1 MHFPAILPEHSI
13 ILMRDLIRTGILA
26 GIGCLAIAGHAGE
39 TPGWVEK
46 SNEAAKPLLD
56 YLAKYSPEN
65 ASSIGID
72 EADKDVIDLKPNV
85 YARSQAD
92 AGKVLHGLGEKE
104 AAESDPNVRRDLQI
118 LITAQK
124 DGLQTKQLYHD
135 LMLPFY
141 DIGEIVF
148 DGLQSLLDPRNSADR
163 QARAMVRLSRYAG
176 QESGFEPITEL
187 AKARTEEMLG
197 NPELA
202 RPYVAQVNDAI
213 NNTQTYLD
221 GIAELFRTAKLTGWE
236 NAHAVLSRQLLNY
249 KDWLQKEILPKARQT
264 NPLPAPIYTDNLK
277 NNGVLIDP
285 RILMERARFEYI
297 EIRDEMQTLAKVIAQ
312 QENLGSSDYRDVI
325 HALKHK
331 TVSSDQLLSFYQHR
345 LEQIEKLIEEHHIV
359 TLPKRPTIIRLAT
372 VAETA
377 EEPAPHM
384 NPPRLSDNHGEYGE
398 FVIPNGKGGLDEDF
412 INEGESWTLT
422 AHEAR
427 PGHDLQFT
435 SMVDNGVSIARSIF
449 ADNSAN
455 VEGWAVYM
463 EAVMEP
469 YEPLDGQLFSLD
481 DRLLRIARAFLDPM
495 LNLGLMKPE
504 EAKAFLVN
512 EVALSETDA
521 AGEVERY
528 TYRAPGQ
535 AAAYFY
541 GYMTLRELRERTELA
556 LGSKFN
562 EKAYHDFILS
572 QGLLPLNLMAEAI
585 QEEFIAKYLG
595 GPTGPNSRSSAGS
608 KGH

>member
-1 MHFPAILPEHSI
+1 MRN
-13 ILMRDLIRTGILA
+13 LMRLGFSVA
-26 GIGCLAIAGHAGE
+26 IGAAAVVAAHAGE
-39 TPGWVEK
+39 TPDWVQK
-46 SNEAAKPLLD
+46 SNEAAKPLLE
-56 YLAKYSPEN
+56 YITKYTPESG
-65 ASSIGID
+65 SSIGID
-72 EADKDVIDLKPNV
+72 QADEDVVDLKPNA
-85 YARSQAD
+85 YERSTED
-92 AGKVLHGLGEKE
+92 GEKIVRQLQATE
-104 AAESDPNVRRDLQI
+104 SAESDPKVRLDLEI
-118 LITAQK
+118 LITALK
-124 DGLQTKQLYHD
+124 NGLETRRLNQE

-141 DIGEIVF
+141 DVGELVF
-148 DGLQSLLDPRNSADR
+148 DGLQSLLDPRNSASR
-163 QARAMVRLSRYAG
+163 QAKATIRLARYAG
-176 QESGFEPITEL
+176 QGTGFEAITEL

-197 NPELA
+197 NTQLV

-236 NAHAVLSRQLLNY
+236 SAHAAFARQLLDY
-249 KDWLQKEILPKARQT
+249 KSWLQKTILPQARQT
-264 NPLPAPIYTDNLK
+264 NALPEAIYADNLK

-285 RILMERARFEYI
+285 HTLMERARFEFV

-312 QENLGSSDYRDVI
+312 QEKLSSSDYRDVI
-325 HALKHK
+325 RYLKHK
-331 TVSSDQLLSFYQHR
+331 TVSPDKLLAFYQER
-345 LEQIEKLIEEHHIV
+345 LAQIEKLVAENNIV
-359 TLPKRPTIIRLAT
+359 TLPKRPTIIRLASA
-372 VAETA
+372 AETA

-384 NPPRLSDNHGEYGE
+384 NPPRLIDNHGEYGE
-398 FVIPNGKGGLDEDF
+398 FVIPNGKDGVEEDF
-412 INEGESWTLT
+412 VNEGESWTLT

-463 EAVMEP
+463 EAIMEP

-481 DRLLRIARAFLDPM
+481 DRLLRISRAFLDPM

-504 EAKAFLVN
+504 EAHAFLVH
-512 EVALSETDA
+512 EVVLSESDA
-521 AGEVERY
+521 KGEVERY

-541 GYMTLRELRERTELA
+541 GYMSLRELRERTELE
-556 LGSKFN
+556 LGANFN
-562 EKAYHDFILS
+562 EKTYHDFILA

-585 QEEFIAKYLG
+585 QDEFIPKHRIAPSSHSPV
-595 GPTGPNSRSSAGS
+595 GPV
-608 KGH
+608 GH

>member
-1 MHFPAILPEHSI
+1 MTDPIRMGLVTAVGCIAITSY
-13 ILMRDLIRTGILA
+13 
-26 GIGCLAIAGHAGE
+26 AGE
-39 TPGWVEK
+39 TPGWVQK
-46 SNEAAKPLLD
+46 SNEAAKPLLE
-56 YLAKYSPEN
+56 YITKYTPEYG
-65 ASSIGID
+65 SSIGID
-72 EADKDVIDLKPNV
+72 QADEGVVDLKPNL
-85 YARSQAD
+85 YARSREDGERIIQELQAKG
-92 AGKVLHGLGEKE
+92 AS
-104 AAESDPNVRRDLQI
+104 ESDPKVRRDLDI

-124 DGLQTKQLYHD
+124 NSLETARLNQELK
-135 LMLPFY
+135 LPFY
-141 DIGEIVF
+141 DVGQIVF
-148 DGLQSLLDPRNSADR
+148 QGLQTLLDPRNSAGR
-163 QARAMVRLSRYAG
+163 QAKAVVRLNRYAG
-176 QESGFEPITEL
+176 QETGFEAITDL

-197 NPELA
+197 NAKLV
-202 RPYVAQVNDAI
+202 RPYIAEVNDAI

-221 GIAELFRTAKLTGWE
+221 GIAELFRTAKLIGWE
-236 NAHAVLSRQLLNY
+236 SAHAALTRELVDY
-249 KDWLQKEILPKARQT
+249 KDWLQKQILPQARQT
-264 NPLPAPIYTDNLK
+264 NPLPEAIYADSLK
-277 NNGVLIDP
+277 NNGVLVDP
-285 RILMERARFEYI
+285 HTLMERARFEFI
-297 EIRDEMQTLAKVIAQ
+297 EIQDEMRTLAKVIAQ
-312 QENLGSSDYRDVI
+312 QEKLGSSDYREVI
-325 HALKHK
+325 RSLKHR
-331 TVSSDQLLSFYQHR
+331 TVPPDKLLSFYQQR
-345 LEQIEKLIEEHHIV
+345 LAQIEKLVEENNIV
-359 TLPKRPTIIRLAT
+359 SLPKRPTLIRLGSA
-372 VAETA
+372 AESA

-384 NPPRLSDNHGEYGE
+384 DPPRLIDNHGEHGE
-398 FVIPNGKGGLDEDF
+398 FVIPNGKDGLDEDF

-449 ADNSAN
+449 DDNSAN

-504 EAKAFLVN
+504 EAKAFLIN
-512 EVALSETDA
+512 EVALSESDA
-521 AGEVERY
+521 KEEVERY

-541 GYMTLRELRERTELA
+541 GYMTLREVRERTELA
-556 LGSKFN
+556 LGTKFN

-585 QEEFIAKYLG
+585 QEEFIPKYSSEQMG
-595 GPTGPNSRSSAGS
+595 ASSRSSTGS

>member
-1 MHFPAILPEHSI
+1 MAAFGCIATVAYGGDEPA
-13 ILMRDLIRTGILA
+13 
-26 GIGCLAIAGHAGE
+26 
-39 TPGWVEK
+39 WVQK
-46 SNEAAKPLLD
+46 SNEAAKPLLE
-56 YLAKYSPEN
+56 YITKYTPEYG
-65 ASSIGID
+65 SSIGID
-72 EADKDVIDLKPNV
+72 QADEAVVDLKPNL
-85 YARSQAD
+85 YARSQQDGQKIIQELQA
-92 AGKVLHGLGEKE
+92 KE
-104 AAESDPNVRRDLQI
+104 PAESDPRVRRDLEI

-124 DGLQTKQLYHD
+124 NILETAKLDQE

-141 DIGEIVF
+141 DVGQIVF
-148 DGLQSLLDPRNSADR
+148 NGLQAVLDPRNSASR
-163 QARAMVRLSRYAG
+163 QARAIVRLNRYAG
-176 QESGFEPITEL
+176 QAPGSEAITAL
-187 AKARTEEMLG
+187 AKARTQEMLG
-197 NPELA
+197 NAKLV
-202 RPYVAQVNDAI
+202 RPYVAEVDDAI

-236 NAHAVLSRQLLNY
+236 SAHTALTRQLLDY
-249 KDWLQKEILPKARQT
+249 KDWLQRQILPQARQT
-264 NPLPAPIYTDNLK
+264 NRLPEAIYADNLK

-285 RILMERARFEYI
+285 RTLMERARFEFV
-297 EIRDEMQTLAKVIAQ
+297 EIQDEMRNLANVIAQ
-312 QENLGSSDYRDVI
+312 EEKLSSSDYREVI
-325 HALKHK
+325 RTLKHK
-331 TVSSDQLLSFYQHR
+331 TVPPDKLLTFYQQR
-345 LEQIEKLIEEHHIV
+345 LGQIEKLVEENNIV
-359 TLPKRPTIIRLAT
+359 SLPKRPTIIRLGSA
-372 VAETA
+372 AESA

-384 NPPRLSDNHGEYGE
+384 NPPRLIDNHGEYGE
-398 FVIPNGKGGLDEDF
+398 FVIPNGKDGLDEDF

-463 EAVMEP
+463 EAIMEP

-481 DRLLRIARAFLDPM
+481 DRLLRISRAFLDPM

-504 EAKAFLVN
+504 EAKAFLIN
-512 EVALSETDA
+512 EVALSESDA
-521 AGEVERY
+521 KEEVERY

-541 GYMTLRELRERTELA
+541 GYMALRELSERTKLT
-556 LGSKFN
+556 LGAQFN

-585 QEEFIAKYLG
+585 QEEFVPKYSSEEAG
-595 GPTGPNSRSSAGS
+595 GSS
-608 KGH
+608 H

>member
-1 MHFPAILPEHSI
+1 MTHSI
-13 ILMRDLIRTGILA
+13 RMGLLA
-26 GIGCLAIAGHAGE
+26 TVGCIASASYAGE
-39 TPGWVEK
+39 TAAWVQK
-46 SNEAAKPLLD
+46 SNQAAKPLLE
-56 YLAKYSPEN
+56 YITKYTPEN
-65 ASSIGID
+65 GSSIGID
-72 EADKDVIDLKPNV
+72 QADESVVDLKPNL
-85 YARSQAD
+85 YARSKEDGDKIVQQLQA
-92 AGKVLHGLGEKE
+92 KE
-104 AAESDPNVRRDLQI
+104 ASESDPNVRRDLNI

-124 DGLQTKQLYHD
+124 NSLETAKLNHE

-141 DIGEIVF
+141 DVGEMVF
-148 DGLQSLLDPRNSADR
+148 QGLQTLLDPRNSAGR
-163 QARAMVRLSRYAG
+163 QARAIVRLNRYAG
-176 QESGFEPITEL
+176 QETGFEPITEL
-187 AKARTEEMLG
+187 AKSQTEEMLG
-197 NPELA
+197 NTKLT
-202 RPYVAQVNDAI
+202 RPYLSEVNDAI
-213 NNTQTYLD
+213 NNTQTYLA

-236 NAHAVLSRQLLNY
+236 QAHAALTRQLVDY
-249 KDWLQKEILPKARQT
+249 KDWLQRQILPQARQT
-264 NPLPAPIYTDNLK
+264 NPLPEAIYADNLK

-285 RILMERARFEYI
+285 HTLMQRARFEFI
-297 EIRDEMQTLAKVIAQ
+297 EIQDEMRTLAKVIAQ
-312 QENLGSSDYRDVI
+312 QEKLGSSDYREVI
-325 HALKHK
+325 RSLKHRTAPPDK
-331 TVSSDQLLSFYQHR
+331 LLSFYQDR
-345 LEQIEKLIEEHHIV
+345 LAQIEKLVEENNIV
-359 TLPKRPTIIRLAT
+359 SLPKRPTLIRLGSA
-372 VAETA
+372 AETA

-384 NPPRLSDNHGEYGE
+384 NPPRLIDNHGEYGE
-398 FVIPNGKGGLDEDF
+398 FVIPNGKDGLDEDF

-422 AHEAR
+422 VHEAR

-435 SMVDNGVSIARSIF
+435 SMIDDGVSMARSIF

-512 EVALSETDA
+512 EVALSESDA
-521 AGEVERY
+521 KEEVERY

-541 GYMTLRELRERTELA
+541 GYMTLRELRERTQLA
-556 LGSKFN
+556 LGAKFD

-585 QEEFIAKYLG
+585 QEEFVPKYSSYQIG
-595 GPTGPNSRSSAGS
+595 GGSQSVTGS
-608 KGH
+608 KSH

>member
-1 MHFPAILPEHSI
+1 MKDSMRMGLLAAVACVALASYADLPPA
-13 ILMRDLIRTGILA
+13 
-26 GIGCLAIAGHAGE
+26 
-39 TPGWVEK
+39 WVQK
-46 SNEAAKPLLD
+46 SNQAAKPLLD
-56 YLAKYSPEN
+56 YMTKYTPEN
-65 ASSIGID
+65 GSAIGID
-72 EADKDVIDLKPNV
+72 QADEEVVDLKPNL
-85 YARSQAD
+85 YARSKED
-92 AGKVLHGLGEKE
+92 GEKIVQELQARE
-104 AAESDPNVRRDLQI
+104 ASESDPNVLRDLKI

-124 DGLQTKQLYHD
+124 NSLETARLDQA

-141 DIGEIVF
+141 DVGEIVF
-148 DGLQSLLDPRNSADR
+148 QGLQALLDPRNSANR
-163 QARAMVRLSRYAG
+163 QARAIVRLNRYAG
-176 QESGFEPITEL
+176 QETGFEPITDL

-197 NPELA
+197 NARLV
-202 RPYVAQVNDAI
+202 RPYVAEVSDSI
-213 NNTQTYLD
+213 KNTQTYLD

-236 NAHAVLSRQLLNY
+236 PAHAALTRQLLDY
-249 KDWLQKEILPKARQT
+249 KDWLQKQILPQARQT
-264 NPLPAPIYTDNLK
+264 NPLPEAIYADNLK

-285 RILMERARFEYI
+285 HTLMERARFEFI
-297 EIRDEMQTLAKVIAQ
+297 EIQDEMRTLAKVIAQ
-312 QENLGSSDYRDVI
+312 QEKLSSSDYREVI
-325 HALKHK
+325 RSLKHR
-331 TVSSDQLLSFYQHR
+331 TVPPDRLLSFYQQR
-345 LEQIEKLIEEHHIV
+345 LSQIEKLVEENNIV
-359 TLPKRPTIIRLAT
+359 SLPKRQTLIRLGSA
-372 VAETA
+372 AETA

-384 NPPRLSDNHGEYGE
+384 NPPRLIGNQGEYGE
-398 FVIPNGKGGLDEDF
+398 FVIPNGKDGLDEDF

-435 SMVDNGVSIARSIF
+435 SMVDNGVSVARSIF

-504 EAKAFLVN
+504 EAQALLEN
-512 EVALSETDA
+512 EVALSESDA
-521 AGEVERY
+521 KEEVERY

-535 AAAYFY
+535 AASYFY
-541 GYMTLRELRERTELA
+541 GYMTLRELRERTVLA
-556 LGSKFN
+556 LGRKFD

-585 QEEFIAKYLG
+585 QQEFIPKYSSTPIG
-595 GPTGPNSRSSAGS
+595 TNSHSSAGS
-608 KGH
+608 VSH

>member
-1 MHFPAILPEHSI
+1 M
-13 ILMRDLIRTGILA
+13 RTGILA
-26 GIGCLAIAGHAGE
+26 GIGCLAITGYSGE

-46 SNEAAKPLLD
+46 SNEAAKPLLE

-72 EADKDVIDLKPNV
+72 QADKDVIDLKPNV

-92 AGKVLHGLGEKE
+92 AQKLVHGLAEKE
-104 AAESDPNVRRDLQI
+104 ATESDPNVRRDLQI

-141 DIGEIVF
+141 DVGEIVF

-163 QARAMVRLSRYAG
+163 QARATVRLSRYAG

-197 NPELA
+197 NPELV

-236 NAHAVLSRQLLNY
+236 NAQTALSRQLLSY
-249 KDWLQKEILPKARQT
+249 KDWLQKEILTHARQT

-285 RILMERARFEYI
+285 HILMERARFEYI

-325 HALKHK
+325 RALKHK
-331 TVSSDQLLSFYQHR
+331 TVSSDQLLSFYQNR
-345 LEQIEKLIEEHHIV
+345 LEQIEKLIQEHNIV
-359 TLPKRPTIIRLAT
+359 TLPKRPTIIRLGT

-384 NPPRLSDNHGEYGE
+384 NPPRLIDNHGEYGE
-398 FVIPNGKGGLDEDF
+398 FVIPNGKDGLDEDF
-412 INEGESWTLT
+412 TNEGESWTLT

-495 LNLGLMKPE
+495 LNLSLMKPE

-585 QEEFIAKYLG
+585 QEEFTPKYSSEAVG
-595 GPTGPNSRSSAGS
+595 ASSRSSIDS

>member
-1 MHFPAILPEHSI
+1 MRN
-13 ILMRDLIRTGILA
+13 LMRLGFSVA
-26 GIGCLAIAGHAGE
+26 IGAAAVVAAHAGE
-39 TPGWVEK
+39 TPDWVQK
-46 SNEAAKPLLD
+46 SNEAAKPLLE
-56 YLAKYSPEN
+56 YITKYTPESG
-65 ASSIGID
+65 SSIGID
-72 EADKDVIDLKPNV
+72 QADEDVVDLKPNA
-85 YARSQAD
+85 YERSTED
-92 AGKVLHGLGEKE
+92 GEKIVRQLQATE
-104 AAESDPNVRRDLQI
+104 SAESDPKVRLDMEI
-118 LITAQK
+118 LITALK
-124 DGLQTKQLYHD
+124 NGLETRRLNQE

-141 DIGEIVF
+141 DVGELVF
-148 DGLQSLLDPRNSADR
+148 DGLQSLLDPRNSASR
-163 QARAMVRLSRYAG
+163 QAKATIRLARYAG
-176 QESGFEPITEL
+176 QGTGFEAITEL

-197 NPELA
+197 NTQLV

-236 NAHAVLSRQLLNY
+236 SAHAAFARQLLDY
-249 KDWLQKEILPKARQT
+249 KSWLQKTILPQARQT
-264 NPLPAPIYTDNLK
+264 NALPEAIYADNLK

-285 RILMERARFEYI
+285 HTLMERARFEFV

-312 QENLGSSDYRDVI
+312 QEKLSSSDYRDVI
-325 HALKHK
+325 RYLKHK
-331 TVSSDQLLSFYQHR
+331 TVSPDKLLAFYQER
-345 LEQIEKLIEEHHIV
+345 LAQIEKLVAENNIV
-359 TLPKRPTIIRLAT
+359 TLPKRPTIIRLASA
-372 VAETA
+372 AETA

-384 NPPRLSDNHGEYGE
+384 NPPRLIDNHGEYGE
-398 FVIPNGKGGLDEDF
+398 FVIPNGKDGVEEDF
-412 INEGESWTLT
+412 VNEGESWTLT

-463 EAVMEP
+463 EAIMEP

-481 DRLLRIARAFLDPM
+481 DRLLRISRAFLDPM

-504 EAKAFLVN
+504 EAHAFLVH
-512 EVALSETDA
+512 EVVLSESDA
-521 AGEVERY
+521 KGEVERY

-541 GYMTLRELRERTELA
+541 GYMSLRELRERTELE
-556 LGSKFN
+556 LGANFN
-562 EKAYHDFILS
+562 EKTYHDFILA

-585 QEEFIAKYLG
+585 QDEFIPKHRIAPSSHSPV
-595 GPTGPNSRSSAGS
+595 GPV
-608 KGH
+608 GH

>member
-1 MHFPAILPEHSI
+1 
-13 ILMRDLIRTGILA
+13 
-26 GIGCLAIAGHAGE
+26 
-39 TPGWVEK
+39 
-46 SNEAAKPLLD
+46 
-56 YLAKYSPEN
+56 
-65 ASSIGID
+65 
-72 EADKDVIDLKPNV
+72 
-85 YARSQAD
+85 
-92 AGKVLHGLGEKE
+92 
-104 AAESDPNVRRDLQI
+104 
-118 LITAQK
+118 
-124 DGLQTKQLYHD
+124 
-135 LMLPFY
+135 
-141 DIGEIVF
+141 
-148 DGLQSLLDPRNSADR
+148 
-163 QARAMVRLSRYAG
+163 
-176 QESGFEPITEL
+176 
-187 AKARTEEMLG
+187 
-197 NPELA
+197 
-202 RPYVAQVNDAI
+202 
-213 NNTQTYLD
+213 
-221 GIAELFRTAKLTGWE
+221 
-236 NAHAVLSRQLLNY
+236 
-249 KDWLQKEILPKARQT
+249 
-264 NPLPAPIYTDNLK
+264 
-277 NNGVLIDP
+277 
-285 RILMERARFEYI
+285 
-297 EIRDEMQTLAKVIAQ
+297 MQTLAKVIAQ
-312 QENLGSSDYRDVI
+312 QENLDSSDYRDVI
-325 HALKHK
+325 RALKHK

-345 LEQIEKLIEEHHIV
+345 LEQIEKLIEEHNIV

-384 NPPRLSDNHGEYGE
+384 NPPRLIDNHGEYGE

-463 EAVMEP
+463 EAAMKP

-528 TYRAPGQ
+528 TYRSPGQ

>member
-1 MHFPAILPEHSI
+1 MTHSI
-13 ILMRDLIRTGILA
+13 RMGLLA
-26 GIGCLAIAGHAGE
+26 AVGCFGIAGYAGE
-39 TPGWVEK
+39 TAGWVQK
-46 SNEAAKPLLD
+46 SNQAAKPLLE
-56 YLAKYSPEN
+56 YMAEYTPEN
-65 ASSIGID
+65 GSSIGID
-72 EADKDVIDLKPNV
+72 QADESVMDLKPNL
-85 YARSQAD
+85 YARSKED
-92 AGKVLHGLGEKE
+92 GERIVQQLQVKE
-104 AAESDPNVRRDLQI
+104 ASESDPNVRRDLDI

-124 DGLQTKQLYHD
+124 NSLETAKLNHE

-141 DIGEIVF
+141 DVGEMVF
-148 DGLQSLLDPRNSADR
+148 QGLQTLLDPRNSAVR
-163 QARAMVRLSRYAG
+163 QARAIVRLNRYAG
-176 QESGFEPITEL
+176 QETGFEPITEL
-187 AKARTEEMLG
+187 AKAQTEEMLG
-197 NPELA
+197 NAKLT
-202 RPYVAQVNDAI
+202 RPYLSEVNDAI

-236 NAHAVLSRQLLNY
+236 QAHAALTRQLLDY
-249 KDWLQKEILPKARQT
+249 KDWLQKQILPQARQT
-264 NPLPAPIYTDNLK
+264 NPLPEAIYADNLK

-285 RILMERARFEYI
+285 HTLMERARFEFI
-297 EIRDEMQTLAKVIAQ
+297 EIQDEMRTLAKVIAQ
-312 QENLGSSDYRDVI
+312 QEKLSSSDYREVI
-325 HALKHK
+325 RSLKHRTAPPDK
-331 TVSSDQLLSFYQHR
+331 LLSFYQER
-345 LEQIEKLIEEHHIV
+345 LAQIEKLVEENNIV
-359 TLPKRPTIIRLAT
+359 SLPKRPTLIRLGSA
-372 VAETA
+372 AETA

-384 NPPRLSDNHGEYGE
+384 NPPRLIDNHGEYGE
-398 FVIPNGKGGLDEDF
+398 FVIPNGKNGLDEDF

-435 SMVDNGVSIARSIF
+435 SMVDNGVSMARSIF

-512 EVALSETDA
+512 EVALSESDA
-521 AGEVERY
+521 KGEVERY

-541 GYMTLRELRERTELA
+541 GYMTLRELRERTKLA
-556 LGSKFN
+556 LGAKFD

-572 QGLLPLNLMAEAI
+572 QGLLPLNLMAQAI
-585 QEEFIAKYLG
+585 QEEFVPQYSSDRIG
-595 GPTGPNSRSSAGS
+595 GGSQSATGS
-608 KGH
+608 KSH

>member
-1 MHFPAILPEHSI
+1 MTRSL
-13 ILMRDLIRTGILA
+13 R
-26 GIGCLAIAGHAGE
+26 IGLVAAVACLAVAGYAAD
-39 TPGWVEK
+39 TPAWVQK
-46 SNEAAKPLLD
+46 SNEAAKPLLE
-56 YLAKYSPEN
+56 YITKYTPEYG
-65 ASSIGID
+65 SSIGID
-72 EADKDVIDLKPNV
+72 QADEGVVDLKPNL
-85 YARSQAD
+85 YARSQED
-92 AGKVLHGLGEKE
+92 GEKIIHQLQAEE
-104 AAESDPNVRRDLQI
+104 ASESDPKVRRDMEI

-124 DGLQTKQLYHD
+124 NSLETARLNEE

-141 DIGEIVF
+141 DVGQIVF
-148 DGLQSLLDPRNSADR
+148 QGLQALLDPRNSAGR
-163 QARAMVRLSRYAG
+163 QARAIVRLNRYAG
-176 QESGFEPITEL
+176 QETGFGAITDL

-197 NPELA
+197 NAKLV
-202 RPYVAQVNDAI
+202 RPYVAEVKDAI

-236 NAHAVLSRQLLNY
+236 PAHAALTRQLADY
-249 KDWLQKEILPKARQT
+249 KDWLQKQILPQARPT
-264 NPLPAPIYTDNLK
+264 NPLPEAIYADNLK

-285 RILMERARFEYI
+285 HTLMERARFEFI
-297 EIRDEMQTLAKVIAQ
+297 EIQDEMRTLAKVIAQ
-312 QENLGSSDYRDVI
+312 QEKLSSSDYRDVI
-325 HALKHK
+325 RSLKHR
-331 TVSSDQLLSFYQHR
+331 TVPPDKLLSFYQQR
-345 LEQIEKLIEEHHIV
+345 LEQIERLVEENNIV
-359 TLPKRPTIIRLAT
+359 NLPKRPTIIRLGST
-372 VAETA
+372 AETA

-384 NPPRLSDNHGEYGE
+384 NPPRLIDNHGEYGE
-398 FVIPNGKGGLDEDF
+398 FVIPNGKDGLDEDF
-412 INEGESWTLT
+412 TNEGEAWTLT

-435 SMVDNGVSIARSIF
+435 SMVDNGVSMARSIF

-481 DRLLRIARAFLDPM
+481 DRLLRIARAFVDPM

-504 EAKAFLVN
+504 EAKAFLVK
-512 EVALSETDA
+512 EVALSESDA
-521 AGEVERY
+521 KEEVERY

-535 AAAYFY
+535 AASYFY

-556 LGSKFN
+556 LGAKFN
-562 EKAYHDFILS
+562 QKAYHDFILS

-585 QEEFIAKYLG
+585 QDEFVPQYSSEQIG
-595 GPTGPNSRSSAGS
+595 GASHTSTGS

>member
-1 MHFPAILPEHSI
+1 MTN
-13 ILMRDLIRTGILA
+13 LMRLGFAVAVGAATVA
-26 GIGCLAIAGHAGE
+26 SYAGE
-39 TPGWVEK
+39 TPDWVQK
-46 SNEAAKPLLD
+46 SNEAAKPLLE
-56 YLAKYSPEN
+56 YITKYTPESG
-65 ASSIGID
+65 SSIGID
-72 EADKDVIDLKPNV
+72 QADEGVVDLKANA
-85 YARSQAD
+85 YQRSTED
-92 AGKVLHGLGEKE
+92 GEKIIGQLQAE
-104 AAESDPNVRRDLQI
+104 ESAASDPKVRLDLEI
-118 LITAQK
+118 LITAVK
-124 DGLQTKQLYHD
+124 NGLETRRLNHE

-141 DIGEIVF
+141 DVGEMVF
-148 DGLQSLLDPRNSADR
+148 DGLQSLLDPRNSASR
-163 QARAMVRLSRYAG
+163 QAKAIVRLARYAG
-176 QESGFEPITEL
+176 QGAGFEAITEL
-187 AKARTEEMLG
+187 AKVRTEEMLG
-197 NPELA
+197 NTQLV

-236 NAHAVLSRQLLNY
+236 PAHAALARQLLDY
-249 KDWLQKEILPKARQT
+249 KDWLQKTILPQARQT
-264 NPLPAPIYTDNLK
+264 NVLPEAIYADNLK

-285 RILMERARFEYI
+285 HTLMERARFEFV
-297 EIRDEMQTLAKVIAQ
+297 EIRDEMQTVAKVIAQ
-312 QENLGSSDYRDVI
+312 QEKLSSSDYRDVI
-325 HALKHK
+325 RSLKHR
-331 TVSSDQLLSFYQHR
+331 TVAPDKLLAFYQDR
-345 LEQIEKLIEEHHIV
+345 LAQIEKLVTENNIV
-359 TLPKRPTIIRLAT
+359 TLPKRPTIIRLASA
-372 VAETA
+372 AETA

-384 NPPRLSDNHGEYGE
+384 NPPRLIDNHGEYGE

-481 DRLLRIARAFLDPM
+481 DRLLRISRAFLDPM

-504 EAKAFLVN
+504 EAQAFLVD
-512 EVALSETDA
+512 EVVLSESDA
-521 AGEVERY
+521 KEEVERY

-541 GYMTLRELRERTELA
+541 GYMSLRELRERTELA
-556 LGSKFN
+556 LGANFN

-572 QGLLPLNLMAEAI
+572 QGLLPLNLMAKAI
-585 QEEFIAKYLG
+585 QDEFIPKHTIGTG
-595 GPTGPNSRSSAGS
+595 GRSSTGS
-608 KGH
+608 VSH